1 MAKKKNKHLI
11 GKKEFIFN
19 FLSLVIVI
27 LIGIYFGGRSFYYY
41 SKQNMTIKKEAQTLN
56 GLLINNNKAVTKG
69 DGLYRDSLGYY
80 FKGNVNSNYVSYGNR
95 LFRVISIGKNNT
107 VKVVSE
113 DLVASFMWG
122 EDSSYATS
130 NLKVWL
136 DSNGDE
142 HSGVYYDSLPNPRKF
157 ITKTSYR
164 EDILNKNEVKV
175 TKKSYKDYVTTLSI
189 DDYIKANGKSS
200 YLNNGKI
207 YYLLGLNG
215 DAENLYVDED
225 GSVQGGS
232 SLDGYGV
239 RAVIT
244 FKANIKVSAGNGSKE
259 SPFVI
264 EQGKDVNYID
274 SYVKLGSDTYKVYQE
289 DKNGILKLYKYGY
302 ALYNG
307 VEIVRNYSE
316 DTSLFDLTDY
326 DNIAYFLNTS
336 YLSSLSYANVLVD
349 NNFYTGEI
357 SSETGYK
364 YENIFDKNVTCK
376 VGLLNIFDY
385 VSNNYFNDYF
395 HMNTTSTVGS
405 MQYNTYSNGLLEEA
419 DVDDEKHIVP
429 VVSIDKNSIKGGNG
443 KVNDPYVVE

>member
-19 FLSLVIVI
+19 FFSLVIVI

-80 FKGNVNSNYVSYGNR
+80 FKGNVISNYVSYGNR

-122 EDSSYATS
+122 EDSSYAAS

-225 GSVQGGS
+225 GSVQGCS

-326 DNIAYFLNTS
+326 DNIAYFLNTT

-364 YENIFDKNVTCK
+364 YANIFDKNITCK

-443 KVNDPYVVE
+443 KVNNPYVVE

>member
-19 FLSLVIVI
+19 FLSLIIVI
-27 LIGIYFGGRSFYYY
+27 LIGVYFGARSFYYY

-56 GLLINNNKAVTKG
+56 GLLINNNKTVTQG

-80 FKGNVNSNYVSYGNR
+80 FKGNVISNYVSYGNR

-130 NLKVWL
+130 NLKYWL
-136 DSNGDE
+136 DNNGEE
-142 HSGVYYDSLPNPRKF
+142 HSGVYYDSLPNPSKF

-164 EDILNKNEVKV
+164 EDILNKEKITE
-175 TKKSYKDYVTTLSI
+175 TKNKYSDYVSTISI
-189 DDYIKANGKSS
+189 SDYVRANGKSS

-215 DAENLYVDED
+215 DKENLYVDED
-225 GSVQGGS
+225 GSVQGCS
-232 SLDGYGV
+232 SLEGYGV

-244 FKANIKVSAGNGSKE
+244 FKANIKVVAGNGSKE
-259 SPFVI
+259 NPYVI
-264 EQGKDVNYID
+264 DQGKDANYVD
-274 SYVKLGSDTYKVYQE
+274 SYVKLGNDNFKVYQE
-289 DKNGILKLYKYGY
+289 DKNGLLKLYKYGY
-302 ALYNG
+302 AVNNG
-307 VEIVRNYSE
+307 VEIVRSYSKSS
-316 DTSLFDLTDY
+316 SLFDLNDRN
-326 DNIAYFLNTS
+326 NIAYFLNTA
-336 YLSSLSYANVLVD
+336 YLNSLSYANVLVD
-349 NNFYTGEI
+349 NYFYTGEI
-357 SSETGYK
+357 SSETGYNYK
-364 YENIFDKNVTCK
+364 NIYNNFVTCK

-385 VSNNYFNDYF
+385 VSNNAFNDYF

-419 DVDDEKHIVP
+419 DVDEGKHIVP
-429 VVSIDKNSIKGGNG
+429 VISISKNSIKGGTG
-443 KVNDPYVVE
+443 KLNDPYVVE